1 MCEYCYQSKDNEISG
16 KPIFQYEWKETA
28 GYEPPKDRNDFLEMF
43 ILKSK
48 NDKKAGLMIDSG
60 YGYRYIDINYCPMCR
75 KEARRKY
82 MRGFN
87 IGDFLQTRDG
97 KHKGKVIKIENVIIE
112 NEVRIIITIR
122 NDFEKYKADIDEF
135 IIW

>member
-1 MCEYCYQSKDNEISG
+1 
-16 KPIFQYEWKETA
+16 
-28 GYEPPKDRNDFLEMF
+28 
-43 ILKSK
+43 
-48 NDKKAGLMIDSG
+48 
-60 YGYRYIDINYCPMCR
+60 
-75 KEARRKY
+75 
-82 MRGFN
+82 MRGFD

-97 KHKGKVIKIENVIIE
+97 KHKGKVVKIENKIID